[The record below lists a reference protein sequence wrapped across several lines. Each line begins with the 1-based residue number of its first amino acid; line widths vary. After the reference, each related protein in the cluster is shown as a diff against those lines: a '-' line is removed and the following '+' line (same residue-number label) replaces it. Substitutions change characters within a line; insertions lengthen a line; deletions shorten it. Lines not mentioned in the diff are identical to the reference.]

1 MRFGY
6 TYQDREGRVHEDE
19 IGAPSKAEAYSALR
33 QHGVRPMKVWELE
46 SAPVLSSR
54 FKARAVALAA
64 VLVATAIG
72 AFFFWYG
79 RTPPVTPTEPHR
91 TADIQPQQ
99 PLPDTPAQ
107 PPPRRPTRSSI
118 ESPVVEV
125 RAGERIARPRPRRQ
139 LDLANVE
146 PEKVFAHPAEV
157 FFARFAQPGATVPHM
172 EISEELQDDF
182 YDAIEDDIMILN
194 DDSKPVADLKRVV
207 AGIKQEAAARL
218 SGGGSFADLA
228 VWLEGRQ
235 RMEAEYRTAIIAGP
249 GNHAQK
255 NAQLRAMGLAEIAQ

>member
-33 QHGVRPMKVWELE
+33 QHGVRPMKVWEIE
-46 SAPVLSSR
+46 SSSAPLSR
-54 FKARAVALAA
+54 FKVRTVALAA
-64 VLVATAIG
+64 VLVAIVLG
-72 AFFFWYG
+72 AFFLWHG
-79 RTPPVTPTEPHR
+79 RTPPAAPTEPPR
-91 TADIQPQQ
+91 SEDVQTPQA
-99 PLPDTPAQ
+99 LPDMPAQ
-107 PPPRRPTRSSI
+107 PPPRRPTRGI

-139 LDLANVE
+139 LDLANVK

-157 FFARFAQPGATVPHM
+157 FFARFAQPGVTVPHM
-172 EISEELQDDF
+172 EITEELQDDF
-182 YDAIEDDIMILN
+182 YDAIEDDIVILT

-249 GNHAQK
+249 GNHTQK
-255 NAQLRAMGLAEIAQ
+255 NAQLRAMGLAEIAP